1 LYGTALQSAT
11 DALGKSSGGK
21 DHPGS
26 ALNTS
31 GLFSSGG
38 KSPNGGMG
46 SLFGGLG
53 MSGVTPTGL
62 SFGGLISPGA
72 QQADLGASLEFP
84 AASGGGGGGGGGGGL
99 AAGILNN
106 SLNAKHAVLKSSAS
120 AGGGTV
126 GNGNGNGN
134 GNGKKGDLR
143 IDIPENTS
151 KTIEV
156 AAARGVGVGDA
167 SGASPSPGPLTSLL
181 MRGPGGMNLSGR
193 GDGGGNE
200 KATEAAAAAAAVRAD
215 AAKREEEKET
225 TKLADGGGSFALPGL
240 GGGDVDVPSPTALGG
255 RDRAAGVKRARNASV
270 SEPSPGTGKRSTR
283 SRK

>member
-1 LYGTALQSAT
+1 
-11 DALGKSSGGK
+11 
-21 DHPGS
+21 
-26 ALNTS
+26 
-31 GLFSSGG
+31 
-38 KSPNGGMG
+38 
-46 SLFGGLG
+46 
-53 MSGVTPTGL
+53 
-62 SFGGLISPGA
+62 
-72 QQADLGASLEFP
+72 
-84 AASGGGGGGGGGGGL
+84 
-99 AAGILNN
+99 
-106 SLNAKHAVLKSSAS
+106 
-120 AGGGTV
+120 
-126 GNGNGNGN
+126 
-134 GNGKKGDLR
+134 LR